1 MNFVKNIENN
11 QCSLVLD
18 WQCSVRFRYKVQ
30 SIIFSISQRW
40 RIIMAF
46 EVKFELKES
55 DLEHFRE
62 VMRQAQ
68 SGAKKLDEQEI
79 LSNAKNLSEDVKGN
93 VPEFVS
99 LRIKK
104 LVTLVAMIE
113 DDEWKIPEE
122 ERSDVLSALA
132 YFSDP
137 EDLVPDHIPVLGFL
151 DDAIMIELVA
161 EELKDDIEAFE
172 EFCAYRTREEGRK
185 DTTITRE
192 EWLDSKRREL
202 HSRMRNRRSK
212 RRSGR
217 SSFRSVF

>member
-1 MNFVKNIENN
+1 
-11 QCSLVLD
+11 
-18 WQCSVRFRYKVQ
+18 
-30 SIIFSISQRW
+30 
-40 RIIMAF
+40 
-46 EVKFELKES
+46 
-55 DLEHFRE
+55 
-62 VMRQAQ
+62 
-68 SGAKKLDEQEI
+68 
-79 LSNAKNLSEDVKGN
+79 
-93 VPEFVS
+93 
-99 LRIKK
+99 
-104 LVTLVAMIE
+104 MIE

-132 YFSDP
+132 YFSDA

-172 EFCAYRTREEGRK
+172 EFCAYRIREEGRK

>member
-1 MNFVKNIENN
+1 
-11 QCSLVLD
+11 
-18 WQCSVRFRYKVQ
+18 
-30 SIIFSISQRW
+30 
-40 RIIMAF
+40 MAF
-46 EVKFELKES
+46 EVKFELTES
-55 DLEHFRE
+55 DLDHFRN

-68 SGAKKLDEQEI
+68 SGVSELSEAVI
-79 LSNAKNLSEDVKGN
+79 LSNAKNLSQDIKGN

-99 LRIKK
+99 ERIKK
-104 LVTLVAMIE
+104 LETLVAMIE
-113 DDEWKIPEE
+113 DSEWKIPEE

-172 EFCAYRTREEGRK
+172 EFCAYRSREEERTG

-202 HSRMRNRRSK
+202 HSRMRNRRST
-212 RRSGR
+212 RRGGR
-217 SSFRSVF
+217 SSFRSIF

>member
-1 MNFVKNIENN
+1 
-11 QCSLVLD
+11 
-18 WQCSVRFRYKVQ
+18 
-30 SIIFSISQRW
+30 
-40 RIIMAF
+40 MAF

-55 DLEHFRE
+55 DLDHFRE

-68 SGAKKLDEQEI
+68 SGAEKLSEKEI
-79 LSNAKNLSEDVKGN
+79 LTNAKNLSEDVKGN

-99 LRIKK
+99 ERIKK

-113 DDEWKIPEE
+113 DDECKIPEE

-161 EELKDDIEAFE
+161 EELKDDIEAFL
-172 EFCAYRTREEGRK
+172 EFCSYRTREEGRHG
-185 DTTITRE
+185 DATVTRE
-192 EWLDSKRREL
+192 EWLGAKRKEL
-202 HSRMRNRRSK
+202 HSRMRNRRS
-212 RRSGR
+212 GR
-217 SSFRSVF
+217 SSSHSGFRSVF

>member
-1 MNFVKNIENN
+1 
-11 QCSLVLD
+11 
-18 WQCSVRFRYKVQ
+18 
-30 SIIFSISQRW
+30 
-40 RIIMAF
+40 MAF
-46 EVKFELKES
+46 EVTFELKES
-55 DLEHFRE
+55 DLDHFRD
-62 VMRQAQ
+62 VMRKAQA
-68 SGAKKLDEQEI
+68 GAKQLSETEI
-79 LSNAKNLSEDVKGN
+79 LENAKTLSKDIKVE

-99 LRIKK
+99 SRIKK
-104 LVTLVAMIE
+104 LSTLIAMVE
-113 DDEWKIPEE
+113 DAEWKIPEE
-122 ERSDVLSALA
+122 ERSDVISALA

-185 DTTITRE
+185 GDATITRD

-202 HSRMRNRRSK
+202 HSRMRHRRST